1 MTRRRWNSPWLIG
14 DLAVIVAIVGFAWL
28 ALALR
33 DSVAE
38 LGDMATGIRD
48 TGTAIQSSGRATSRE
63 IRDGI
68 GQAADSLA
76 SVPLAGEDL
85 RSRVRRTGDRTA
97 DAVERETRIDGE
109 RLAVAGRQGQRDAL
123 ETARLVGWLAFLVP
137 TVLLLA
143 TWLPRR
149 LPALFDRPRPAR
161 VEQPRAISP

>member
-1 MTRRRWNSPWLIG
+1 MTRRGGNSPWLIG
-14 DLAVIVAIVGFAWL
+14 DLAVIAAIVGFAWL

-48 TGTAIQSSGRATSRE
+48 NGNAIQSAGRATSRE

-85 RSRVRRTGDRTA
+85 RSRVRRTGDRTGGA
-97 DAVERETRIDGE
+97 AE
-109 RLAVAGRQGQRDAL
+109 AG
-123 ETARLVGWLAFLVP
+123 T
-137 TVLLLA
+137 
-143 TWLPRR
+143 
-149 LPALFDRPRPAR
+149 
-161 VEQPRAISP
+161 